1 MFGLSAA
8 LFGNISIKNGRVEQ
22 SNFHDYRVL
31 RMNEMPVME
40 THVLPSSEDPTGI
53 GEIATV
59 LITPAVL
66 NAVHDATGKRI
77 RRLPMTSE
85 DLKTA

>member
-1 MFGLSAA
+1 M
-8 LFGNISIKNGRVEQ
+8 EQ

-31 RMNEMPVME
+31 RMNEMPVLE
-40 THVLPSSEDPTGI
+40 THILPSTEDPTGI

-66 NAVHDATGKRI
+66 NAIHDATGKRI
-77 RRLPMTSE
+77 RQLPIGS
-85 DLKTA
+85 DR